1 MSFSFIVAVSK
12 NGVIGVDNKLPWN
25 LSNDLKYFKS
35 KTTGKNVIMGRKTF
49 DSIGK
54 PLPNRENYILTRE
67 RNYQQEGCH
76 VYHSI
81 DEIMKYLP
89 VDKENIV
96 IGGGEVYKLFS
107 PYVDKI
113 YLTKVD
119 LVIEGDAFFEVPK
132 GFIVTE
138 EEKHYDE
145 NQGIHYSFVTMEKV

>member
-81 DEIMKYLP
+81 DEIIKYLP
-89 VDKENIV
+89 VDKENMV

-119 LVIEGDAFFEVPK
+119 VIIEGDTFFEVPK
-132 GFIVTE
+132 GFIVIE

-145 NQGIHYSFVTMEKV
+145 NQGIHYSFLTMEKV